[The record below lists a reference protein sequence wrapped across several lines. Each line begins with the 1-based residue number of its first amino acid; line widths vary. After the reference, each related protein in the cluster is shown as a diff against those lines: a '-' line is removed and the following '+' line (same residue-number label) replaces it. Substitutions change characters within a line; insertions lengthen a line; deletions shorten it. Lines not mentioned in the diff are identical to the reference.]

1 MYMCVHAFTCR
12 PICACNCVCTCSY
25 VYMYVY
31 MYIKDETGSGHQ
43 GRVLSG
49 LSEFDPVYKI
59 SEFDSDSALD
69 PMC

>member
-1 MYMCVHAFTCR
+1 
-12 PICACNCVCTCSY
+12 
-25 VYMYVY
+25 MYVY
-31 MYIKDETGSGHQ
+31 MYIKDETGSGHL